1 MKQLFFI
8 ITALLGFY
16 ACSESSTKEK
26 PEPSPIEQLLE
37 LNGIDKNRLS
47 NLNWYGI
54 KDGIASYPELPQWPN
69 TIILT
74 GYKDRSDF
82 WIAVFD
88 KSSNKLLYEFTD
100 DDKPIT
106 TAYGQT
112 IQWEYPSYDAPNS
125 HFINNLCVFP
135 DCFSFIMAYDSND
148 KSLSYWDLITCYKDN
163 KHTRYNIGE
172 YPINNGYLITLKPWD
187 DEHVLVYKDGNNK
200 CGYIIYNIDK
210 QEVFFQIGA
219 LYEENRIL
227 YNLLSATMQ
236 DDTFLVSKDN
246 SGQWLSYYNSTWNEL
261 EYANCH
267 LDNIEE
273 PQTIVLFEES
283 TDDFTHEPKYTTEYL
298 QKEINDHRFKVIRTD
313 YDGTREVKFVH
324 IYIDE
329 TGGHVEI
336 E

>member
-26 PEPSPIEQLLE
+26 PELSPIEQLLE

-112 IQWEYPSYDAPNS
+112 IQWEYPSYDAPNI
-125 HFINNLCVFP
+125 HFRKNLCVFP
-135 DCFSFIMAYDSND
+135 DCFSFIMAYVTNDSA
-148 KSLSYWDLITCYKDN
+148 LSYWDLITCYADN
-163 KHTRYNIGE
+163 RYTRYHIGE
-172 YPINNGYLITLKPWD
+172 GDNSFLAASCQKYDNSHVIISKINRDDYSYNLILYDSPNSKPVFNLEPEDSNFYYAIENGNFVVHANDPGRW
-187 DEHVLVYKDGNNK
+187 LVYNW
-200 CGYIIYNIDK
+200 
-210 QEVFFQIGA
+210 
-219 LYEENRIL
+219 
-227 YNLLSATMQ
+227 S
-236 DDTFLVSKDN
+236 
-246 SGQWLSYYNSTWNEL
+246 STYV
-261 EYANCH
+261 EYTNCH

-273 PQTIVLFEES
+273 PQKIVLFEEN
-283 TDDFTHEPKYTTEYL
+283 TDDSTHKPRYTTEYL

-313 YDGTREVKFVH
+313 YDGTRKVKSVH

>member
-47 NLNWYGI
+47 IDHWYGI
-54 KDGIASYPELPQWPN
+54 KNDIPELPQWPN

-82 WIAVFD
+82 WIGVFD

-112 IQWEYPSYDAPNS
+112 IQWEYPSYDAPNI
-125 HFINNLCVFP
+125 HFRKNLCVFP
-135 DCFSFIMAYDSND
+135 DCFSFIMAYVANDSA
-148 KSLSYWDLITCYKDN
+148 LSYWDLITCYADN
-163 KHTRYNIGE
+163 RHTRYHIGE
-172 YPINNGYLITLKPWD
+172 GDNHDLGASCQKYDNS
-187 DEHVLVYKDGNNK
+187 H
-200 CGYIIYNIDK
+200 IIISK
-210 QEVFFQIGA
+210 T
-219 LYEENRIL
+219 NRDSYSCNLIL
-227 YNLLSATMQ
+227 YDIPN
-236 DDTFLVSKDN
+236 SKHVFNFETKDSN
-246 SGQWLSYYNSTWNEL
+246 FYYAIENGNFVVHANDSSKWVVYNWASTYV
-261 EYANCH
+261 EYTNCH
-267 LDNIEE
+267 LDNIGET
-273 PQTIVLFEES
+273 QKIVLFEES
-283 TDDFTHEPKYTTEYL
+283 TDDSTHKPRYTTEYL

>member
-26 PEPSPIEQLLE
+26 PELSPIEQLLE

-112 IQWEYPSYDAPNS
+112 IQWEYPSYNTAIS

-135 DCFSFIMAYDSND
+135 DCFSFIMAYISND
-148 KSLSYWDLITCYKDN
+148 NTLSYWDLITCYADN

-172 YPINNGYLITLKPWD
+172 GDKFDLGASCQKYDNS
-187 DEHVLVYKDGNNK
+187 HV
-200 CGYIIYNIDK
+200 IISK
-210 QEVFFQIGA
+210 T
-219 LYEENRIL
+219 NRYSYSCNFIL
-227 YNLLSATMQ
+227 Y
-236 DDTFLVSKDN
+236 DIPN
-246 SGQWLSYYNSTWNEL
+246 SEPVFNFETENSNFYYAIENGNIVVHPNDPSEWMVYNQL
-261 EYANCH
+261 YAYVEYANCH